1 MIFLSNRCFI
11 KNIFLNKLVLHKIK
25 MGEWLMKELI
35 VGLAGNPN
43 VGKTTVFNQLTGMRQ
58 HVGNWPGKTVE
69 RAEGSFKHGD
79 YEYDIIDLPGNYALS
94 AHSMEEIVSRDFIV
108 DDDSDVI
115 VNVVDAAN
123 LERNLY
129 LTVQMME
136 LGANLVMALN
146 MNDFAKRKEHIINI
160 KLMGELLGF
169 PVVEVNAKTKDGFEE
184 LLTTVEKAAAKPVDS
199 SAKLSYGD
207 ELKGHLSDLQALI
220 EQDKS
225 LLDVP
230 SIWTAIKL
238 LEKDSIVIEKVQQ
251 SRMSSKI
258 MMEVDK
264 VSKHLIDI
272 YNEGAEEVI
281 ANARYAFI
289 DGLIAEAVKK
299 PAVEKESMTD
309 RIDKIVTNR
318 LLAPFIFLIVIFLL
332 FHLTFTISAPFC
344 EAIEAGFTALSEYL
358 SEAITNPTLASFI
371 CDGLIGGVG
380 GVLVFLPQIIIMFL
394 LLSILED
401 SGYLA
406 RAAFTLDIVMHKLV
420 GLHGKAFIPM
430 ILGFGCGV
438 PAIMATRTMDNESD
452 RILAM
457 MLIPFM
463 SCTARMPIYSMF
475 TVAFFAAVPVFA
487 LGPIVIT
494 QQTLVVFAMYV
505 IGIVVA
511 LIVAAILKRTLF
523 KGMSAPFVMELP
535 TYKVPSL
542 KGVLLHTWDKTKGF
556 LRKAGTIILGASIV
570 IWILSNVPF
579 GVEPGSAESVLG
591 MIGSAISPIFAPL
604 GFATWQA
611 GIAILTGLV
620 AKEVVVSTF
629 GTLAGVEEDD
639 EEGMSS
645 MIQGLFTPLSSFAF
659 MVFTLLYI
667 PCFAAIGTIKQETN
681 SWKWPLIMSGITLVT
696 AYIVSFLVYN
706 VGLLAGFG

>member
-1 MIFLSNRCFI
+1 
-11 KNIFLNKLVLHKIK
+11 
-25 MGEWLMKELI
+25 MGEWLMNELI

-69 RAEGSFKHGD
+69 RAEGSFTHGD
-79 YEYDIIDLPGNYALS
+79 YEYDVVDLPGNYALS

-146 MNDFAKRKEHIINI
+146 MNDFAKKKEHIINI

-199 SAKLSYGD
+199 CAKLSYGD

-251 SRMSSKI
+251 SSMSSKI

-289 DGLIAEAVKK
+289 YGLIAEAV
-299 PAVEKESMTD
+299 
-309 RIDKIVTNR
+309 
-318 LLAPFIFLIVIFLL
+318 
-332 FHLTFTISAPFC
+332 
-344 EAIEAGFTALSEYL
+344 
-358 SEAITNPTLASFI
+358 
-371 CDGLIGGVG
+371 
-380 GVLVFLPQIIIMFL
+380 
-394 LLSILED
+394 
-401 SGYLA
+401 
-406 RAAFTLDIVMHKLV
+406 
-420 GLHGKAFIPM
+420 
-430 ILGFGCGV
+430 
-438 PAIMATRTMDNESD
+438 
-452 RILAM
+452 
-457 MLIPFM
+457 
-463 SCTARMPIYSMF
+463 
-475 TVAFFAAVPVFA
+475 
-487 LGPIVIT
+487 
-494 QQTLVVFAMYV
+494 
-505 IGIVVA
+505 
-511 LIVAAILKRTLF
+511 
-523 KGMSAPFVMELP
+523 
-535 TYKVPSL
+535 
-542 KGVLLHTWDKTKGF
+542 
-556 LRKAGTIILGASIV
+556 
-570 IWILSNVPF
+570 
-579 GVEPGSAESVLG
+579 
-591 MIGSAISPIFAPL
+591 
-604 GFATWQA
+604 
-611 GIAILTGLV
+611 
-620 AKEVVVSTF
+620 
-629 GTLAGVEEDD
+629 
-639 EEGMSS
+639 
-645 MIQGLFTPLSSFAF
+645 
-659 MVFTLLYI
+659 
-667 PCFAAIGTIKQETN
+667 
-681 SWKWPLIMSGITLVT
+681 
-696 AYIVSFLVYN
+696 
-706 VGLLAGFG
+706 

>member
-1 MIFLSNRCFI
+1 
-11 KNIFLNKLVLHKIK
+11 
-25 MGEWLMKELI
+25 MKELI

-79 YEYDIIDLPGNYALS
+79 YEYDVVDLPGNYALS

-146 MNDFAKRKEHIINI
+146 MNDFAKKKEHIINI

-251 SRMSSKI
+251 SSMSSKI

-309 RIDKIVTNR
+309 GIDKIITNR

>member
-1 MIFLSNRCFI
+1 
-11 KNIFLNKLVLHKIK
+11 
-25 MGEWLMKELI
+25 MKELI

-79 YEYDIIDLPGNYALS
+79 YEYDVVDLPGNYALS

-115 VNVVDAAN
+115 INVVDAAN

-136 LGANLVMALN
+136 LGANIVLALN
-146 MNDFAKRKEHIINI
+146 MNDFAKKKDHIINI
-160 KLMGELLGF
+160 KLMSELLGF

-184 LLTTVEKAAAKPVDS
+184 LLTTVEKASANPIDS

-207 ELKGHLSDLQALI
+207 ELREHLSDLQNLI

-238 LEKDSIVIEKVQQ
+238 LEKDSIVIQKVQQ
-251 SRMSSKI
+251 SSMSSKI

-272 YNEGAEEVI
+272 YDEGAEEVI

-289 DGLIAEAVKK
+289 SGLMKEAVQR
-299 PAVEKESMTD
+299 PAVEKETTTD

-318 LLAPFIFLIVIFLL
+318 LLAPFIFLGVIFLM
-332 FHLTFTISAPFC
+332 FHLTYTIGAPFQDMID
-344 EAIEAGFTALSEYL
+344 EGFGMLAESVAGFISNEY
-358 SEAITNPTLASFI
+358 LASFI
-371 CDGLIGGVG
+371 CDGIIGGVG
-380 GVLVFLPQIIIMFL
+380 GVLTFLPIIILMFL
-394 LLSILED
+394 FLSILED
-401 SGYLA
+401 CGYLA

-438 PAIMATRTMDNESD
+438 PAIMATRTMENESD
-452 RILAM
+452 RLLAM
-457 MLIPFM
+457 MLVPFM
-463 SCTARMPIYSMF
+463 SCTARAPIYAIF
-475 TVAFFAAVPVFA
+475 VAAFFTQYQS
-487 LGPIVIT
+487 LIV
-494 QQTLVVFAMYV
+494 TLMYV

-535 TYKVPSL
+535 TYKVPSV
-542 KGVLLHTWDKTKGF
+542 KGVLLHTWEKVKGF
-556 LRKAGTIILGASIV
+556 LRKAGTIILACSIV
-570 IWILSNVPF
+570 LWILSTFPL
-579 GVEPGSAESVLG
+579 GVEYGSQESVLG
-591 MIGSAISPIFAPL
+591 MIGGVIAPIFAPL
-604 GFATWQA
+604 GFGTWQA
-611 GIAILTGLV
+611 AVAIMAGLA
-620 AKEVVVSTF
+620 AKEVVVATF
-629 GTLAGVEEDD
+629 GTLAGMEEDD
-639 EEGMSS
+639 EEG
-645 MIQGLFTPLSSFAF
+645 ITNLIHDTFTPLSSFSF

-667 PCFAAIGTIKQETN
+667 PCFAAIGAIKQETN
-681 SWKWPLIMSGITLVT
+681 GFKWPLIMCGITLVT
-696 AYIVSFLVYN
+696 AYIVSLLVFQ
-706 VGLLAGFG
+706 VGGLMGYG